1 MNCLQVDQLYL
12 YLEGEL
18 PETEAAAITKHLRS
32 CPFCQNAVDERRM
45 LWEAAESIPTIEPP
59 PMFTSQ
65 VMSRIFPQRISL
77 RASFLA
83 VSSAFTSA
91 AALLLILF
99 LLSGQSFANMLV
111 GLNQSTMNLARNIL
125 VGGAKVIKVV
135 VLAFKL
141 IFQFSEF
148 LVEGL
153 GHLTGILSPEFQVTI
168 ITVTLISTTFL
179 YFVVKRKILAGD
191 KI

>member
-1 MNCLQVDQLYL
+1 MNCLRIDQIYL

-18 PETEAAAITKHLRS
+18 PKTEAAAISKHLHS
-32 CPFCQNAVDERRM
+32 CPLCQNAVDERRM
-45 LWEAAESIPTIEPP
+45 LLEAVESIPAIEPP

-77 RASFLA
+77 RATFLA
-83 VSSAFTSA
+83 VASAFTSA

-111 GLNQSTMNLARNIL
+111 GLNQSTMNVARNIL
-125 VGGAKVIKVV
+125 VGGAKIGKVV

-141 IFQFSEF
+141 IFQFE
-148 LVEGL
+148 
-153 GHLTGILSPEFQVTI
+153 
-168 ITVTLISTTFL
+168 
-179 YFVVKRKILAGD
+179 
-191 KI
+191 